1 MTTKT
6 KRKTVSVSDFKTH
19 CTEYLKA
26 VESGNQEI
34 EITRHGK
41 IIAVA
46 MAPENANDSLNFL
59 GAGQETAVVNE
70 SYDAHAPAFD
80 DTEWEMNH

>member
-1 MTTKT
+1 MTTKN
-6 KRKTVSVSDFKTH
+6 KRKKVSVSDFKTH

-46 MAPENANDSLNFL
+46 MAPAEADNAFILL
-59 GAGQETAVVNE
+59 GAGKETAIINE

-80 DTEWEMNH
+80 NDEWEMNQ

>member
-1 MTTKT
+1 MTTKI

-46 MAPENANDSLNFL
+46 MAPELPDESIQLL
-59 GAGQETAVVNE
+59 GAGLETAVLNDA
-70 SYDAHAPAFD
+70 YDPHKPAFGD
-80 DTEWEMNH
+80 ADWEINQ

>member
-1 MTTKT
+1 MATKT
-6 KRKTVSVSDFKTH
+6 KRKKVSVSDFKTH

-46 MAPENANDSLNFL
+46 MAPELPDESIHLL
-59 GAGQETAVVNE
+59 GAGLETAALNN
-70 SYDAHAPAFD
+70 SYDPHKPAFD
-80 DTEWEMNH
+80 DADWEMNQ